1 VQIEVVICILHTVR
15 TAGMWWKTQ

>member
-1 VQIEVVICILHTVR
+1 VQIKVVICILHTVR